1 MKPPA
6 DAAVRRRWA
15 TLASA
20 TGLVLVLTACGNAG
34 DLSEAGTSSPSPNA
48 APKTQRANQLP
59 PPTPPPRTGACR
71 ALRPDDIPPTTN
83 TTRTTPCRSRHTA
96 VTFFVGRFKP
106 AMLSGTVPSTAAKT
120 FAATRCLHRFY
131 VYSGGGPAQKALSL
145 LDIAYF
151 FPSARQLGRHANWFR
166 CDVVSGYDLQ
176 RVLYPLPAH
185 LRGSLSN
192 GVPDDVRECVTK
204 RFGAPG
210 VAYVPCTRRH
220 VQRAIAVLSL
230 GGPDTPFPSTASQKS
245 RISSWCGRRTAAY
258 LGYPSG
264 RYFWGYQWLSR
275 REWTDGDR
283 FGKCFAVT
291 AS

>member
-20 TGLVLVLTACGNAG
+20 AGLVLVMTACGNAG
-34 DLSEAGTSSPSPNA
+34 DLSEAGTSSPAPNA
-48 APKTQRANQLP
+48 APKTQRAKELP
-59 PPTPPPRTGACR
+59 PAPPPRTGACR
-71 ALRPDDIPPTTN
+71 ALRPDDIPPATN
-83 TTRTTPCRSRHTA
+83 NTRTTPCRNRHTA

-106 AMLSGTVPSTAAKT
+106 AMLSGTVLSTAAKS

-131 VYSGGGPAQKALSL
+131 VYSGGGPAQQALSL
-145 LDIAYF
+145 LNIAYF

-185 LRGSLSN
+185 VRGSLSG
-192 GVPDDVRECVTK
+192 GVRENVRECVSK

-210 VAYVPCTRRH
+210 VKYVPCTRRH
-220 VQRAIAVLSL
+220 VQRAIGVLSL
-230 GGPDTPFPSTASQKS
+230 GGPHTAFPSTASQKN

-283 FGKCFAVT
+283 YGKCFAVT
-291 AS
+291 PN